1 MREHTYS
8 VFFRASKSRVL
19 YIGITNN
26 LERRVWEHRHHVFDG
41 FSKHYLCPRLVY
53 FESYARVQNAIA
65 REKQL
70 QRWNRAKKIWLIE
83 RVNPTWEDLSSEWGQ
98 PLRKQLPPLAS

>member
-1 MREHTYS
+1 
-8 VFFRASKSRVL
+8 VL

-41 FSKHYLCPRLVY
+41 FSKQYLCPRLVY
-53 FESYARVQNAIA
+53 FESYARVQNPIA